1 MLAVASK
8 KGVFTNNTLYFKNQI
23 DNIRKEALELGFSIK
38 TMDGYKF
45 IWNTYM
51 KWKNESNF
59 YYNGEEY
66 ATFLL
71 EHYKFDV
78 LSYSSESKSRFQQ
91 LMRSKRILDDFEK
104 YKKFMEKRML
114 PNSLYS
120 NYPDNWNLILDK
132 FLDYCKEIKQNS
144 GSSLKIKKDYLERL
158 LSYFYHHD
166 LEEIKNLT
174 KDNITT
180 FINDV
185 VTKGEISKRKN
196 FYVLREFLNYLFIEE
211 ILFVDLS
218 IYVPKI
224 KRSKRIKIPV
234 YLKADKIEEL
244 LNSISK
250 ETKIEIRDYAIIL
263 LAARLGLRISDIL
276 NIKLKDIDWKHNK
289 INTIQNKTNNLNIL
303 PLTNE
308 IGWAIIDYIKNS
320 RPKCEN
326 EYLFVKMKYPFDK
339 MTQFTQ
345 FNKYFD
351 KVNVKIEE
359 NNKKGIHNL
368 RHSLATNMLEEGIP
382 LNIIASTL
390 GDTLQTTSNT
400 YLKVSNVL
408 LKQCA
413 LEVDE

>member
-1 MLAVASK
+1 M
-8 KGVFTNNTLYFKNQI
+8 
-23 DNIRKEALELGFSIK
+23 
-38 TMDGYKF
+38 
-45 IWNTYM
+45 
-51 KWKNESNF
+51 
-59 YYNGEEY
+59 
-66 ATFLL
+66 
-71 EHYKFDV
+71 
-78 LSYSSESKSRFQQ
+78 LSYSAKSKSRFQQ

-120 NYPDNWNLILDK
+120 NYPSNWNLILDK
-132 FLDYCKEIKQNS
+132 FLNYCKEIKQNS
-144 GSSLKIKKDYLERL
+144 SSSLKIKKDYLKRL

-166 LEEIKNLT
+166 LEELKNLT

-185 VTKGEISKRKN
+185 VTKGEISKRRN

-276 NIKLKDIDWKHNK
+276 NIKLKDIDWQRNK

-390 GDTLQTTSNT
+390 GDTL
-400 YLKVSNVL
+400 
-408 LKQCA
+408 
-413 LEVDE
+413 

>member
-1 MLAVASK
+1 MS
-8 KGVFTNNTLYFKNQI
+8 NTLYFKTQI

-66 ATFLL
+66 TTFLL
-71 EHYKFDV
+71 EHYNFDV

-144 GSSLKIKKDYLERL
+144 GSSLKIK
-158 LSYFYHHD
+158 
-166 LEEIKNLT
+166 NLT

-185 VTKGEISKRKN
+185 VTKGEISKRRN

-224 KRSKRIKIPV
+224 KKSKRIKIPV

-244 LNSISK
+244 LNNISK
-250 ETKIEIRDYAIIL
+250 ETKIGIRDYVIIL

-289 INTIQNKTNNLNIL
+289 INIIQNKTNNLNIL

>member
-66 ATFLL
+66 TTFLL
-71 EHYKFDV
+71 EHYNFDV

-144 GSSLKIKKDYLERL
+144 GSSLKIK
-158 LSYFYHHD
+158 
-166 LEEIKNLT
+166 NLT

-185 VTKGEISKRKN
+185 VTKGEISKRRN

-289 INTIQNKTNNLNIL
+289 INIIQNKTNNLNIL

>member
-1 MLAVASK
+1 MS
-8 KGVFTNNTLYFKNQI
+8 NTLYFKTQI

-38 TMDGYKF
+38 TMNGYKL
-45 IWNTYM
+45 IWNSYI
-51 KWKNESNF
+51 KWKNENNF

-66 ATFLL
+66 TTFLL
-71 EHYKFDV
+71 EHYNFDV
-78 LSYSSESKSRFQQ
+78 LSYSAKSKSRFQQ

-144 GSSLKIKKDYLERL
+144 SSSLKIKKDYLERL

-185 VTKGEISKRKN
+185 VTKGEISKRRN

-211 ILFVDLS
+211 ILFFDLS

-224 KRSKRIKIPV
+224 KKSKRIKIPV

-244 LNSISK
+244 LNNISK
-250 ETKIEIRDYAIIL
+250 ETKIGIRDYVIIL

-289 INTIQNKTNNLNIL
+289 INIIQNKTNNLNIL

>member
-1 MLAVASK
+1 MS
-8 KGVFTNNTLYFKNQI
+8 NTLYFKTQI
-23 DNIRKEALELGFSIK
+23 DNIRKEALELGFSNK

-45 IWNTYM
+45 IWNSYI
-51 KWKNESNF
+51 KWKNESDF
-59 YYNGEEY
+59 YYNEKEY

-71 EHYKFDV
+71 EHYNFDV
-78 LSYSSESKSRFQQ
+78 LSYSSKSKSHFQQ

-104 YKKFMEKRML
+104 YKKFMEKRIL

-120 NYPDNWNLILDK
+120 DYPSNRNLILDK

-144 GSSLKIKKDYLERL
+144 SSSLKVKKDYLERL
-158 LSYFYHHD
+158 LSYFYQHN
-166 LEEIKNLT
+166 LKEIKSLT
-174 KDNITT
+174 KNNVTA
-180 FINDV
+180 FINEV
-185 VTKGEISKRKN
+185 VKKGEISKRRN
-196 FYVLREFLNYLFIEE
+196 FYVLREFLNYLFIEG
-211 ILFVDLS
+211 ILYVDLS

-224 KRSKRIKIPV
+224 KSSKRIKIPV
-234 YLKADKIEEL
+234 YLKANKIEEL

-250 ETKIEIRDYAIIL
+250 ETKIGIRDYAIIL

-276 NIKLKDIDWKHNK
+276 NIKLKDIDWQRNK
-289 INTIQNKTNNLNIL
+289 INIIQNKTNNLNIL

>member
-1 MLAVASK
+1 M
-8 KGVFTNNTLYFKNQI
+8 N
-23 DNIRKEALELGFSIK
+23 
-38 TMDGYKF
+38 GYKF
-45 IWNTYM
+45 IWNSYI

-59 YYNGEEY
+59 YYNGKEY

-78 LSYSSESKSRFQQ
+78 QSYSSESKSRFQQ

-185 VTKGEISKRKN
+185 VTKGEISKRRN

-244 LNSISK
+244 LNNISK
-250 ETKIEIRDYAIIL
+250 ETKIGIRDYVIIL

-276 NIKLKDIDWKHNK
+276 NIKLKDNDWKHNK
-289 INTIQNKTNNLNIL
+289 INIIQNKTNNLNIL

-339 MTQFTQ
+339 MTQFSQ

>member
-1 MLAVASK
+1 MS
-8 KGVFTNNTLYFKNQI
+8 NTLYFKTQI

-185 VTKGEISKRKN
+185 VAKGEISKRKN

-244 LNSISK
+244 LNNISK

-289 INTIQNKTNNLNIL
+289 INIIQNKTNNLNIL

-308 IGWAIIDYIKNS
+308 IGWTIIDYIKNS

-351 KVNVKIEE
+351 KVNVKTEE
-359 NNKKGIHNL
+359 NNKKEIHNL

-408 LKQCA
+408 LNQCA